1 MFWSTTIFQIQFFV
15 RRIVSQPPTRI
26 GLEMN
31 QQRRISALK
40 NSPYAS
46 IVGSIE
52 HWNAVLLNKDNS
64 PNIIPIKFWG
74 ISIDT
79 LSGKMNWVP
88 LDKNCNSYYN
98 KSNFVC

>member
-1 MFWSTTIFQIQFFV
+1 
-15 RRIVSQPPTRI
+15 
-26 GLEMN
+26 MN

-98 KSNFVC
+98 KSNFVCISHIADLNDVLIMEIKNKCIEKAKKHT